1 MELQGGCD
9 RGVDVGL
16 ADLDR
21 VEATD
26 DDGGT
31 GEKEE
36 LSKARGVEGQGAAN
50 VFEVQGGAR
59 GTREPSGEAEGALSQ
74 GGARVSEGRGGV
86 RGLKA

>member
-1 MELQGGCD
+1 MATLLVWWATGELQGGCD

-21 VEATD
+21 VEGTD

-31 GEKEE
+31 GEKKE

-50 VFEVQGGAR
+50 DFEVQSGAR
-59 GTREPSGEAEGALSQ
+59 GTRKPCGA
-74 GGARVSEGRGGV
+74 
-86 RGLKA
+86 